1 MPARSFASRSARRV
15 HGGEYGQLIQKV
27 CRNKYIFYSCTC
39 AAIVSIDGHVIWGRV
54 HREKLHPCY
63 ASEGFRLS
71 RFWRRGNVSQ
81 CVEHCIFD
89 SLLLM

>member
-1 MPARSFASRSARRV
+1 MPARSFESRSSRREL
-15 HGGEYGQLIQKV
+15 GGECDQLIRTV
-27 CRNKYIFYSCTC
+27 CRNKYMFYPCIYVV
-39 AAIVSIDGHVIWGRV
+39 IVSIDGRVIWGRV

-63 ASEGFRLS
+63 ASEGFRLP